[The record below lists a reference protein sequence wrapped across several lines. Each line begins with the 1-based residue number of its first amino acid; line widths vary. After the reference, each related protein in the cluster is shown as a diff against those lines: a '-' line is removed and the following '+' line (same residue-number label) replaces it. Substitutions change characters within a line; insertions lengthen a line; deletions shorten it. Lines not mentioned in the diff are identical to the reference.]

1 MVCVFARSAHFVH
14 ECSSNLLPYQNGR
27 TAVFADNCCL
37 AFACKYLS
45 YRRLMEKWHHVSTQ
59 NYSGVVYFARGVRLL
74 KASAVWD
81 LESPTHTHNGL
92 LAVLARSLFSQVGS
106 IRHTYDLWQWQS
118 EIGNSNGLNP
128 FKPCHQSNPSHPPT
142 GRYILLGR
150 LSLLCTGSNIA
161 HLLKRIL

>member
-1 MVCVFARSAHFVH
+1 MFIKSSAL
-14 ECSSNLLPYQNGR
+14 SKWK
-27 TAVFADNCCL
+27 NCCL
-37 AFACKYLS
+37 CRQLLPRVCLQISFISQVDGEMTPCEHSKLF
-45 YRRLMEKWHHVSTQ
+45 W
-59 NYSGVVYFARGVRLL
+59 RGVLCERGAPACHGAKPRLFEIWNLQL
-74 KASAVWD
+74 KHIMAC
-81 LESPTHTHNGL
+81 L
-92 LAVLARSLFSQVGS
+92 LCLPRSLFSQVGS

-142 GRYILLGR
+142 GRYILLRR